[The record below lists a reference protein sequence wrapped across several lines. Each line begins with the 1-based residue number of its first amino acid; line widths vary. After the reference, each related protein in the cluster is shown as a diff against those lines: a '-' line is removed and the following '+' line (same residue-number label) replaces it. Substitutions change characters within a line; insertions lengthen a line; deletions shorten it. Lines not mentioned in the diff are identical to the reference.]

1 MRRIPGR
8 FLMVVAAGVL
18 ALVGRPAHA
27 DGLQALQAFIQGVKS
42 GRADFVQTVTGPARE
57 GQAPRVKTSSGRF
70 EFLRPGKFRFDYQKP
85 FVQTIVA
92 DGRLLWL
99 YDVDLNQ
106 VTERQQAQVL
116 GQTPAAL
123 VASASDLDALR
134 ADFDLSAEPDRD
146 GLKWVKAKP
155 KTGDGT
161 LQQVRVGFDG
171 TALAQL
177 EILDSFGQR
186 SLLKFSRVEL
196 NPELPAG
203 AFVFRIPAGADVL
216 RQ

>member
-18 ALVGRPAHA
+18 ALAGRPAHA

-42 GRADFVQTVTGPARE
+42 GRADFVQTVTSPARE